1 MELIRGLHNLH
12 ERHRGCVLSIGNF
25 DGFHRGHQA
34 LIAQLREHAERLNV
48 PAVVQIFEPTPR
60 DFFSKSQAP
69 VLSSAGAARIEGP
82 GRVATFRDKLRQLKS
97 AGVERV
103 LCVRFNKR
111 FAAIP
116 AQDFVERVLVKQLG
130 VKALVVGDD
139 FRFGAGRGGDLE
151 LLQRLGAQHG
161 FVAESLSAVQVEG
174 ERVSSTAVRA
184 ALALA
189 DLEHTARLL
198 GRPYALSGRVR
209 RGLQLGR
216 KLGMP
221 TANIALTRKP
231 ALKYGVYVVQAECKG
246 CPSPNLSPLAQGEGG
261 TSGLRPPASRTGR
274 RWMGVANI
282 GVRPTLEHSACLLE
296 VHLFGGVGE
305 PPPDIYGQVLQVRFL
320 KFLRPERRFDSLDAL
335 AQQMQQDGAQARAW
349 LKQFAVM

>member
-1 MELIRGLHNLH
+1 MELIRGLHNLR

-34 LIAQLREHAERLNV
+34 LIAQLREHAVRLKV
-48 PAVVQIFEPTPR
+48 PVVVQIFEPTPR
-60 DFFSKSQAP
+60 EYFAP
-69 VLSSAGAARIEGP
+69 DDAP
-82 GRVATFRDKLRQLKS
+82 GRVATFRDKLRQLES

-209 RGLQLGR
+209 HGLQLGR

-231 ALKYGVYVVQAECKG
+231 ALKFGVYVVQAEQML
-246 CPSPNLSPLAQGEGG
+246 NGG
-261 TSGLRPPASRTGR
+261 GR

-296 VHLFGGVGE
+296 VHLFGGAGE
-305 PPPDIYGQVLQVRFL
+305 PPPNIYGQVLQVRFL

-349 LKQFAVM
+349 LKQFSSVSSRA